1 MIFVSVGSQMPFDRL
16 IGAVDEWAGARGRCD
31 VFAQVGPTDLRPRHI
46 EWAPFIEPA
55 EFRERVR
62 ACSAMVAH
70 AGMGSILT
78 AMEFGKPILVMPRR
92 GALMETRNDHQVAT
106 ARRFLALG
114 RIRVAMDE
122 SELPGLLD
130 DLVAGSGVGV
140 SAGTIGRHA
149 SAELLAAVRAFI
161 HGLPIPGLRGT
172 EPAAGQEVEPKAPA
186 EPVEVPTR
194 AQAEAQ
200 VKPPLGTPGVPQDAS
215 SSEPMAGRA

>member
-1 MIFVSVGSQMPFDRL
+1 MG
-16 IGAVDEWAGARGRCD
+16 GARGRRD

-114 RIRVAMDE
+114 RIASRWMVR
-122 SELPGLLD
+122 LPGLLE

-140 SAGTIGRHA
+140 ARAAIGRHA
-149 SAELLAAVRAFI
+149 SAQAA
-161 HGLPIPGLRGT
+161 RGGACVH
-172 EPAAGQEVEPKAPA
+172 PQAAGPGPAGHGAARPSRRSSPGAP
-186 EPVEVPTR
+186 EPVSAR
-194 AQAEAQ
+194 SGLEAQ
-200 VKPPLGTPGVPQDAS
+200 VKPPRDPGRAAGHHRRT
-215 SSEPMAGRA
+215 MAGRA

>member
-16 IGAVDEWAGARGRCD
+16 IGAVDAWAGARGRRD

-106 ARRFLALG
+106 ARRFLAMG

-140 SAGTIGRHA
+140 SASTIGRHA

-161 HGLPIPGLRGT
+161 HGLPIPAQAV
-172 EPAAGQEVEPKAPA
+172 EPAVGQEIEPKAPA
-186 EPVEVPTR
+186 EPVEVPIR
-194 AQAEAQ
+194 APAEAQ
-200 VKPPLGTPGVPQDAS
+200 VKPPLGAPGVPQDAS
-215 SSEPMAGRA
+215 SSEPMAGGRA